1 MRISNKFR
9 KLIYDKLEY
18 DRDKYYLKIYAPL
31 DYDKIWLIFNNKRE
45 NGQNYTVFMRKKD
58 DFYELYN
65 DNPNNLKVFPSFIKN
80 VESLKKE
87 FLSFYTFIKNFD
99 DSILFYSN
107 DLYYDDCFFGGLP
120 ELSIRS
126 NKKIRYYFN
135 FSFNISE
142 NIDTPFFEIYCSEYK
157 EKFSFQHYNYK
168 NQHYNY
174 KKYIINNS
182 IAKKIDKD
190 IDEITFEDLK
200 ILKLATY

>member
-1 MRISNKFR
+1 M
-9 KLIYDKLEY
+9 
-18 DRDKYYLKIYAPL
+18 
-31 DYDKIWLIFNNKRE
+31 
-45 NGQNYTVFMRKKD
+45 
-58 DFYELYN
+58 
-65 DNPNNLKVFPSFIKN
+65 FPSFVKN

-87 FLSFYTFIKNFD
+87 FLSFYNFIKNFD

-107 DLYYDDCFFGGLP
+107 DLYYDNCFFGGLP

-142 NIDTPFFEIYCSEYK
+142 NIDKPFFEISCREYN
-157 EKFSFQHYNYK
+157 EKFSFQ
-168 NQHYNY
+168 NY

-190 IDEITFEDLK
+190 IDDITFEDFK